1 MKRLVLLAALLAG
14 CSDLEPNCLDVGER
28 CGQAYCAQ
36 TMFCADPSQDGRGCV
51 PMLKAGASCEANR
64 QCRSGAC
71 TDRVCVGPDAACVG
85 GF

>member
-36 TMFCADPSQDGRGCV
+36 TMFCAARAWLMYGRCLPFLYVHHCV
-51 PMLKAGASCEANR
+51 
-64 QCRSGAC
+64 Q
-71 TDRVCVGPDAACVG
+71 
-85 GF
+85 